1 MRNSSFRNGQENV
14 SLENDYDI
22 WSPSKY
28 FKIYMSFRTH
38 TGGSKNSAKI
48 CPKMF
53 AFKTALLAPQDI

>member
-1 MRNSSFRNGQENV
+1 MT
-14 SLENDYDI
+14 LIYKC
-22 WSPSKY
+22 SPSKY